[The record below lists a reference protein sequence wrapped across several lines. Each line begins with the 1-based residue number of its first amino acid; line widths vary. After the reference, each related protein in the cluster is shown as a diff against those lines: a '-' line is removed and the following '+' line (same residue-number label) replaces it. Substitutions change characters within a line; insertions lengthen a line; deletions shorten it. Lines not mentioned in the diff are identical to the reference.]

1 MSQTYRWLGP
11 LLHAISSP
19 WRARP
24 MTPAP
29 SLGDLLFF
37 PPRKSR
43 HMAGEVFYGHSDLK
57 CRVTILPL
65 CWFNLLHHSANHHLK
80 WSSQYIIYYLFLPPE
95 YRDER
100 DKSASL
106 VEFTS
111 AGATEDDPEMSGWSL
126 LQAWALSTSVALTA
140 LVSSP
145 PPSVKLSYYLGL
157 VHNTKNYFLPF
168 HTLSFQ
174 IKWNYSK
181 LYSDLLQVFYTIYF
195 LTSSP
200 WLKFEIII
208 KIQTDFKIRNSRSKI
223 SEEKCRCYWVNMV
236 SSC

>member
-1 MSQTYRWLGP
+1 MNSRSFFQIQDVPDLSLGLAP

-19 WRARP
+19 WRARS

-29 SLGDLLFF
+29 SLGDLLFPP

-43 HMAGEVFYGHSDLK
+43 HMAGEVFYGHFDLK

-80 WSSQYIIYYLFLPPE
+80 WSSQYIIYYLFLPLE

-126 LQAWALSTSVALTA
+126 
-140 LVSSP
+140 
-145 PPSVKLSYYLGL
+145 YYKHEHCQHQL
-157 VHNTKNYFLPF
+157 H
-168 HTLSFQ
+168 
-174 IKWNYSK
+174 
-181 LYSDLLQVFYTIYF
+181 
-195 LTSSP
+195 
-200 WLKFEIII
+200 
-208 KIQTDFKIRNSRSKI
+208 
-223 SEEKCRCYWVNMV
+223 
-236 SSC
+236 